1 MRRRR
6 TAEEVVRSMRE
17 ADRDLAKGLTIADIC
32 RKQGIAEA
40 TYYRWRQQHDPGQVD
55 TDRRCRELEREVDRL
70 KRLVAELLLDKQ
82 MLQEIAKKKVV
93 TPNQQR
99 AAADFLGER
108 YRVSQRRVCRVMGR
122 ARSTLRYRR
131 RRQADEPA
139 LSREV
144 KRLARRHPRYGY
156 RRVHA
161 LLVRRRWSVNPKLL
175 SYPDGEKGAKG
186 GKL

>member
-82 MLQEIAKKKVV
+82 MLQEIAKKKAH
-93 TPNQQR
+93 P
-99 AAADFLGER
+99 GEA
-108 YRVSQRRVCRVMGR
+108 R
-122 ARSTLRYRR
+122 ARHGRGDSDCPLRDV
-131 RRQADEPA
+131 Q
-139 LSREV
+139 
-144 KRLARRHPRYGY
+144 KQQQ
-156 RRVHA
+156 
-161 LLVRRRWSVNPKLL
+161 
-175 SYPDGEKGAKG
+175 
-186 GKL
+186 